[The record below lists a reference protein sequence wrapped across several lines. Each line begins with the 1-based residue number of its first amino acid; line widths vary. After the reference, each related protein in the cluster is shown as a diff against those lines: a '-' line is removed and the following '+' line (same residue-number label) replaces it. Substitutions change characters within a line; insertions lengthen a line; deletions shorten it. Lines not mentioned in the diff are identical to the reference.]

1 MFEIEL
7 GPETDKRYL
16 KINLPTRPKKLG
28 VMVSGGLD
36 SAILYYIIQKLNIDH
51 NLNHTICPIVILRE
65 EGSKTHAD
73 PVIEYVNESLNLPSQ
88 IIEKLDF
95 EQKIPPHLEVKVAAS
110 IMKTRKKFDHIFIG
124 LIITRPEHAID
135 IDVTGPVDNEFV
147 LFPFALL
154 EKCHIIDL
162 IHQLNVQELFNITIS
177 CDKGNYCGKCN
188 GCRERAWGFEI
199 MNIVDT
205 IK

>member
-7 GPETDKRYL
+7 GPETDKRHL
-16 KINLPTRPKKLG
+16 QIALPTVPKKLG

-51 NLNHTICPIVILRE
+51 NLNHTVCPIVILRE

-73 PVIEYVNESLNLPSQ
+73 PVIEYINESLNLPSQ

-95 EQKIPPHLEVKVAAS
+95 KQKIPPHLEVKVAAS
-110 IMKTRKKFDHIFIG
+110 LMKTRKKFDHIFIG

-135 IDVTGPVDNEFV
+135 IDVTGPVDNECV

-154 EKCHIIDL
+154 EKCHIVDL
-162 IHQLNVQELFNITIS
+162 INKLNVSELFNITIS
-177 CDKGNYCGKCN
+177 CDKGINCGKCN
-188 GCRERAWGFEI
+188 GCRERKWGLTV
-199 MNIVDT
+199 MNMST
-205 IK
+205 PF